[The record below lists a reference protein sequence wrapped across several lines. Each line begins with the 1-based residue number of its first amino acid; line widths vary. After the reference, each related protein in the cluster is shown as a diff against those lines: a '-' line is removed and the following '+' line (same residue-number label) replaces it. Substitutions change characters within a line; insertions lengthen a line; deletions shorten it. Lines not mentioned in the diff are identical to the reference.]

1 MSYVTLS
8 LFYLLSTVLCSAV
21 AVNPKLDYAVVEIK
35 SLQDDPSSGGGTKKK
50 GLGLVLK
57 DEKKP
62 FLIVA
67 SELVPSLEAK
77 WGVKLVVKTRQLGSD
92 LENYRLLEVSK

>member
-1 MSYVTLS
+1 L
-8 LFYLLSTVLCSAV
+8 
-21 AVNPKLDYAVVEIK
+21 E
-35 SLQDDPSSGGGTKKK
+35 
-50 GLGLVLK
+50 

-77 WGVKLVVKTRQLGSD
+77 WGVKLVVKKKQLGSE
-92 LENYRLLEVSK
+92 LENYRLEVCK